1 MLNNDTLKHLTEL
14 INCQS
19 ITPLSDGSIEYI
31 EKLLTQYGFSVITKT
46 FGEQDYQVTNLYAV
60 YGVSKPNICFA
71 GHVDVVPAG
80 NLDSWSHNPFKATK
94 VEDKIY
100 GRGVVDMKGALAC
113 SLAATIEFIKLK
125 PKLNGSVSFLLTSD
139 EEGPAKYGTSKMLP
153 YLASIN
159 HKIDLAIL
167 GEPTCEHQV
176 GDIIKIGRRGSVNFT
191 LTIHGI
197 QGHVAYPE
205 LAENPIHCLVKI
217 MHNLSSLQ
225 LDYGSKQFMASNLEI
240 TSIDVGN
247 NTTNIIPGTAS
258 AKFNIRFNDLH
269 GAESIVTLIK
279 RIVEQ
284 HTLKYEL
291 VPSVS
296 ANVFIQEPNHLI
308 SEFAKIIPQ
317 VTGIIPKF
325 STSGG
330 TSDARFIKNYCQVVE
345 FGLLSETAHKI
356 DEYTTISDLQRLYSV
371 YYGAL
376 EKFVG

>member
-1 MLNNDTLKHLTEL
+1 MLNDILKHLTEL

-31 EKLLTQYGFSVITKT
+31 EKLLTQHGFSVITKT
-46 FGEQDYQVTNLYAV
+46 FGEHDYQVTNLYAV
-60 YGVSKPNICFA
+60 YGASKPNICFA

-80 NLDSWSHNPFKATK
+80 DRDSWSHNPYKATK

-139 EEGPAKYGTSKMLP
+139 EEGAAKYGTSKMLP
-153 YLASIN
+153 YLTSLN

-167 GEPTCEHQV
+167 GEPTCEHEV
-176 GDIIKIGRRGSVNFT
+176 GDIMKIGRRGSVNFT

-291 VPSVS
+291 IPSVS

-317 VTGIIPKF
+317 ITGIIPKF

>member
-1 MLNNDTLKHLTEL
+1 MLNDTLKHLTEL
-14 INCQS
+14 VNCQS

-31 EKLLTQYGFSVITKT
+31 EKLLTQHGFSVITKI
-46 FGEQDYQVTNLYAV
+46 FGEPDYQVTNLYAV

-71 GHVDVVPAG
+71 GHVDVVPTG

-153 YLASIN
+153 YLTSIN

-167 GEPTCEHQV
+167 GEPTCEREI
-176 GDIIKIGRRGSVNFT
+176 GDIIKIGRRGSINFT
-191 LTIHGI
+191 LTVYGI

-225 LDYGSKQFMASNLEI
+225 LDYGSKQFLASNLEV

-291 VPSVS
+291 VPSIS

-317 VTGIIPKF
+317 ITGIIPKF

-371 YYGAL
+371 YYRAL